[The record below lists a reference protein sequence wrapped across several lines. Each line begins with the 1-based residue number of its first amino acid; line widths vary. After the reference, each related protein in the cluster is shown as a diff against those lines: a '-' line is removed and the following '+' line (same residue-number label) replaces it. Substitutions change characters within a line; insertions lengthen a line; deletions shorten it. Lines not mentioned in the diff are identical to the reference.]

1 MIRGRAEERSAGLTE
16 DNMLVTGK
24 QENSMEKEHI

>member
-1 MIRGRAEERSAGLTE
+1 MIREKAEVHSVGQME

-24 QENSMEKEHI
+24 LENSMEKEHI